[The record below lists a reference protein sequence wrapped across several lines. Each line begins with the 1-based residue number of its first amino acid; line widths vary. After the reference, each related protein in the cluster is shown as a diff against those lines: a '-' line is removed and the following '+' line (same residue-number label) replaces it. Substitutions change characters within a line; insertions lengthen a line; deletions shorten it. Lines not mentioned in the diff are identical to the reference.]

1 MKKIQ
6 DKSLGYELVKS
17 IIQFLFP
24 KFFRQAEIRGLE
36 NLPTD
41 EPLIFAGN
49 HQNGVMDPLAI
60 ILYQKEPIVYM
71 GRADIFQSRL
81 NRVLLRFIKVTPV
94 YRIRDGFENLTK
106 NDQQIKEAI
115 DVLLEHKRLGV
126 MPEGNHGEQHKLRPL
141 VKGLFRI
148 GFQAELQLQ
157 NTAHIKIVPVG
168 IDYNYYQHSGSDL
181 VLIYGKPIEIKDF
194 LPLYLENPAIGLN
207 TIRTALATAL
217 SAIMLDI
224 RSQDYDRTYR
234 LCCYGV
240 PAYLDYLAEKG
251 IRTEAETMAGLR
263 FDARVALAKLFDRLE
278 TEDLESLLQMDA
290 LTLKLNQLPGYPA
303 EIMEWMEETPTKT
316 HQFLLAFIA
325 VVLLPGFALNLPSWL
340 INRLIVSNVEDKQ
353 MHGTFVFT
361 LGMAFNLVVYLAV
374 TILVGNLLSAT
385 LWQMLL
391 LLFFIG
397 SLGIV
402 SEKARQYLRLPFRK
416 WRYSF
421 GKRKAFVNAC
431 KTDYLQ
437 LRAMIGKMV
446 FRMES

>member
-24 KFFRQAEIRGLE
+24 KFFRQTEIRGLE
-36 NLPTD
+36 NLPAD
-41 EPLIFAGN
+41 QPLIFAGN

-421 GKRKAFVNAC
+421 GKRKALVNAC

-437 LRAMIGKMV
+437 LKTMISSIVSKT
-446 FRMES
+446 EN

>member
-1 MKKIQ
+1 M
-6 DKSLGYELVKS
+6 
-17 IIQFLFP
+17 
-24 KFFRQAEIRGLE
+24 
-36 NLPTD
+36 
-41 EPLIFAGN
+41 
-49 HQNGVMDPLAI
+49 
-60 ILYQKEPIVYM
+60 
-71 GRADIFQSRL
+71 
-81 NRVLLRFIKVTPV
+81 
-94 YRIRDGFENLTK
+94 
-106 NDQQIKEAI
+106 
-115 DVLLEHKRLGV
+115 
-126 MPEGNHGEQHKLRPL
+126 
-141 VKGLFRI
+141 
-148 GFQAELQLQ
+148 
-157 NTAHIKIVPVG
+157 
-168 IDYNYYQHSGSDL
+168 

-207 TIRTALATAL
+207 TIRAALATAL